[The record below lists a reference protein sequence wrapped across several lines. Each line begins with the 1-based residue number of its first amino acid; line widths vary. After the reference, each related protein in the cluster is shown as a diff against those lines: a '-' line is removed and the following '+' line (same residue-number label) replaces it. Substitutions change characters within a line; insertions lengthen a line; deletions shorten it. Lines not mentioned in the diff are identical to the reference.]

1 MADGRK
7 KMQGKENGKTQIFLD
22 KKQTADE
29 KAKFNLFDTNTDGK
43 ISSKEFGTAVKGL
56 GIEATDA
63 EIKGKLGEA
72 DADGNG
78 TVDFK
83 EFLGNRN
90 MVGKKEAKK
99 ITQQPVVGINTGVVA
114 PIVDGVPNPFAAPV
128 VVAPNNA
135 ANQARVNA
143 ELKLL
148 HKK

>member
-7 KMQGKENGKTQIFLD
+7 KMQGKDNGKTQIFLD

-63 EIKGKLGEA
+63 EIKGKFGVA

-99 ITQQPVVGINTGVVA
+99 ITQQPVVVS
-114 PIVDGVPNPFAAPV
+114 PIVDVVPNPVAVPV

-148 HKK
+148 HKQ

>member
-7 KMQGKENGKTQIFLD
+7 KMNGKENGKTQIFLD

-99 ITQQPVVGINTGVVA
+99 ITQQPVVVS
-114 PIVDGVPNPFAAPV
+114 PIVDVVPNPVAVPV

>member
-1 MADGRK
+1 MDGRK
-7 KMQGKENGKTQIFLD
+7 KMQGKDNGKTQIFLD

-99 ITQQPVVGINTGVVA
+99 ITQQPVVVS
-114 PIVDGVPNPFAAPV
+114 PIVDVVPNPVAVPV